1 MRWIGHRRWSTR
13 KSKRSGATVNPSMP
27 SPSSGCT
34 TWRRSTTGSSRRARR
49 WRRTSWRRWTRTSC
63 PRRRTSSGTSWTR
76 RRFCVS
82 GSNFAIK
89 SKIEIFFL
97 FIYEVELILIN
108 HIFLLKKKNIFKFN
122 LLCIFEYVSQFVTFL
137 NIFNINQS
145 QLSSKNLIFGAKNVQ
160 TSHKFTMKNW
170 HMLLKIFYRERYQPL
185 ILHFFN

>member
-108 HIFLLKKKNIFKFN
+108 HIFLLKKNIFKFN

-145 QLSSKNLIFGAKNVQ
+145 QLSSKNLIFGAKNVDKSQ
-160 TSHKFTMKNW
+160 IHKEKLTYVIKNILQRKVPTSNFT
-170 HMLLKIFYRERYQPL
+170 
-185 ILHFFN
+185 FF